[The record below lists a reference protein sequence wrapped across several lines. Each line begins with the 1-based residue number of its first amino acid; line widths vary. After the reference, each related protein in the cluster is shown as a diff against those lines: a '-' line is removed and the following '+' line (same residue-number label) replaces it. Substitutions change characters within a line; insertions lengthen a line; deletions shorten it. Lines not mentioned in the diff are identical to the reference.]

1 MEGRQQVKRRRWL
14 GVDLVAVILAVG
26 LASVVILILIATI
39 VQILNNN
46 RPEVTLS
53 ENATQILTSAVGGLA
68 GILGG
73 YVGYSMRGR
82 RDTDG
87 HDEAP

>member
-1 MEGRQQVKRRRWL
+1 VRPRRL
-14 GVDLVAVILAVG
+14 GVDLVALVLALG
-26 LASVVILILIATI
+26 LSSLVVLILIATI

-73 YVGYSMRGR
+73 YVGYSLRDR
-82 RDTDG
+82 RDGVETAQRSSERSG
-87 HDEAP
+87 PS